1 MDGIYTCPAPI
12 AFCADGGQRPSG
24 KCCIGDCCN
33 PSSCTSSTAFIQS
46 PPTHRCWTGWV
57 DDFFPAIGTSASLGD
72 SKLFEVAECSSH
84 PPCDLPAC
92 DASAP
97 LLFAVHQEV
106 FSFTDSGSTDYDYQV
121 SPSASPARCASAARL
136 GEILARS
143 RFAPDARSYVS
154 RVRRPSLLSHRA
166 RQRHLVC
173 TSRPH
178 LVPASSLQGK
188 VIAVDATSHSYTLIG
203 VHSSGLTGTV
213 YSYCISN
220 DRVPEHRIRAATA
233 EEIAAMKELAE
244 AAVLAQY
251 MVIIY
256 CAAGF
261 CALVVCCFA
270 CACTCNLSWIL
281 GIKVRHW
288 RARALARA
296 RTARRRRKTASAGAR
311 APTSCPR
318 HRCPRSPL

>member
-1 MDGIYTCPAPI
+1 M
-12 AFCADGGQRPSG
+12 
-24 KCCIGDCCN
+24 
-33 PSSCTSSTAFIQS
+33 
-46 PPTHRCWTGWV
+46 
-57 DDFFPAIGTSASLGD
+57 
-72 SKLFEVAECSSH
+72 
-84 PPCDLPAC
+84 
-92 DASAP
+92 
-97 LLFAVHQEV
+97 
-106 FSFTDSGSTDYDYQV
+106 
-121 SPSASPARCASAARL
+121 
-136 GEILARS
+136 
-143 RFAPDARSYVS
+143 
-154 RVRRPSLLSHRA
+154 
-166 RQRHLVC
+166 
-173 TSRPH
+173 
-178 LVPASSLQGK
+178 PASSLQGK

-244 AAVLAQY
+244 AAVVARVML
-251 MVIIY
+251 VIY
-256 CAAGF
+256 LFAAFFGAF
-261 CALVVCCFA
+261 YVLVA
-270 CACTCNLSWIL
+270 CAFTCMLSCML